1 MTLSTLLLVA
11 ALGAVCGMDVV
22 SFPQAMIS
30 RPIVAATAAGAL
42 VGNALAGMLAGAA
55 LELMAMETLPVGAA
69 RYPEWGSASVL
80 GGALAASEPVA
91 HPGNVIVAAF
101 GAIAMAWAGG
111 WSMHALRRWNG
122 VRTTR
127 AQTALEAGRWPAL
140 AGLQAGG
147 LALDFLRGGVLTLLA
162 LLVWRPVI
170 HWLLARWTFPLAASH
185 GVLAAIAA
193 AVAGSAVW
201 LQARA
206 VRGARWYFLGGLALG
221 LAALVLL

>member
-1 MTLSTLLLVA
+1 MTPVDLLLVA
-11 ALGAVCGMDVV
+11 ALGAVCGLDVV

-30 RPIVAATAAGAL
+30 RPIVAATIAGA
-42 VGNALAGMLAGAA
+42 VIGSALAGMLAGAA

-69 RYPEWGSASVL
+69 RYPEWGSASVV
-80 GGALAASEPVA
+80 GGALAASEPVS
-91 HPGNVIVAAF
+91 HPGNIIVAAF
-101 GAIAMAWAGG
+101 AAIAVAWAGG

-122 VRTTR
+122 VRTAR
-127 AQTALEAGRWPAL
+127 AKDALDAGEWPAL
-140 AGLQAGG
+140 AGLQLGG
-147 LALDFLRGGVLTLLA
+147 LTLDLLRGGVLTVLAVLL
-162 LLVWRPVI
+162 WHPVV

-206 VRGARWYFLGGLALG
+206 VRGTRWYFLGGLVLG
-221 LAALVLL
+221 LAVLVLL